1 MRTIPS
7 KPLEQHL
14 GVAVKT
20 KMAGDSFDA
29 LMKVVV
35 IGDSSVGKTC
45 LVLRYTQDI
54 FRENF
59 LSTIGALKVGV
70 AERSL
75 IRVIVYLFM
84 CAVGYMALNATTAA
98 ILHYRGFSVLEIASV
113 FFDKRYCYKHLWLS
127 ACSKSCDACNSPSC
141 ANLCAP
147 CTT

>member
-1 MRTIPS
+1 MFLNSAHHT
-7 KPLEQHL
+7 EQAASWTAAL

-70 AERSL
+70 ARA
-75 IRVIVYLFM
+75 VID
-84 CAVGYMALNATTAA
+84 AV
-98 ILHYRGFSVLEIASV
+98 R
-113 FFDKRYCYKHLWLS
+113 
-127 ACSKSCDACNSPSC
+127 
-141 ANLCAP
+141 
-147 CTT
+147 